1 MWTYAW
7 SKRDLTEYHQVGDAL
22 DVEQQRMADCTGQS
36 RNTVYIV
43 YRLKKKIKKFLG
55 CMVYAVG
62 AKLVSNLLPILA
74 TAECGHLKVQSSH
87 PAERR
92 RRRRRKTAKTS
103 LCWLAGHSWFKM
115 DVVGLNWSSWCSAGW
130 SAGLPDWPAK
140 AIKTVLKPMYKSAR
154 SYSWRTQNQPTDW
167 FQLCFSAG
175 HVWVESLNDPGSF
188 EAYNSC
194 QVKGITFTRIINT
207 MNKQSIMY

>member
-22 DVEQQRMADCTGQS
+22 DVEQQRMADCIGQS

-43 YRLKKKIKKFLG
+43 YRLKKKITKFLG

-62 AKLVSNLLPILA
+62 AKLVKCVAYS
-74 TAECGHLKVQSSH
+74 GHSRMWTSESSKF
-87 PAERR
+87 PPCWRRR
-92 RRRRRKTAKTS
+92 RRRRRKKTAETS

-140 AIKTVLKPMYKSAR
+140 AINIVLKPMYKSAR

-167 FQLCFSAG
+167 FHLCFSAG

-188 EAYNSC
+188 EA
-194 QVKGITFTRIINT
+194 
-207 MNKQSIMY
+207 